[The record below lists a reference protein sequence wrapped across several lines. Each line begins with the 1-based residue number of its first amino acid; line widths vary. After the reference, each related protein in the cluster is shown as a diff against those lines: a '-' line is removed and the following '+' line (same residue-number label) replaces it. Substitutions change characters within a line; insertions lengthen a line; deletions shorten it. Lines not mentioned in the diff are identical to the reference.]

1 MPHTSTACALLE
13 TSDEHT
19 IQLRVKIAPSGVANT
34 VRSAK
39 LHGAKLAQ
47 PPSTARGLG
56 YPSSS
61 CTSFPSPADR
71 RIDVLAQLGLICE
84 AVTLSES
91 DLAPSPNSNT
101 GVSPTEC
108 QGTWAHLL
116 VALKIN
122 QAPQQHEGLGRTKKI
137 GCSNLVWVM
146 LAVCICTQ
154 AGRGFACSVCI
165 F

>member
-13 TSDEHT
+13 TSDEQHT
-19 IQLRVKIAPSGVANT
+19 IQLRVKIAPSGVAHT
-34 VRSAK
+34 VRSAN

-71 RIDVLAQLGLICE
+71 RIDVLAQLGLRICE
-84 AVTLSES
+84 MAVTLSES
-91 DLAPSPNSNT
+91 DLAPSPNST

-122 QAPQQHEGLGRTKKI
+122 QAPQ
-137 GCSNLVWVM
+137 
-146 LAVCICTQ
+146 CT
-154 AGRGFACSVCI
+154 A
-165 F
+165 